1 MGKSDIKVINIKNFK
16 LEESERSEQERSGGE
31 DERIGEQ
38 SEEFSEFNDENNEEF
53 SEFNEENNE
62 ESEQERSGGD
72 DDFTQEEK
80 LDPFLLPAKGG
91 FDEDFFN
98 DESLNDES
106 LNDESLASES
116 DGEIQQA
123 GRRPSISDS
132 IIEELSGDPMLL
144 VLTRFL
150 ISKKG
155 NSIADILEEIKD
167 HLAFIRAQITLKK
180 N

>member
-16 LEESERSEQERSGGE
+16 LDENKEFSESGGE
-31 DERIGEQ
+31 DERSQ
-38 SEEFSEFNDENNEEF
+38 SDEEFSEFNEKNNEEF

-62 ESEQERSGGD
+62 EFSEQEQSIGD
-72 DDFTQEEK
+72 DDFTQKQE

-91 FDEDFFN
+91 FDEDFF
-98 DESLNDES
+98 
-106 LNDESLASES
+106 NDESLASES

-132 IIEELSGDPMLL
+132 IIEELSQDPMLL

-167 HLAFIRAQITLKK
+167 HLAFIRAQITLK
-180 N
+180 NN